1 MQTNANDIL
10 QLQELYQDCRAFHG
24 ELHDHSASGG
34 TSDGK
39 RPLMH
44 WLGAMEAL
52 GIDFAAILD
61 HKQVQHMYLPEWED
75 GVFIAG
81 TEPGCKISDSLAEDP
96 VIHYNM
102 LFEKSKDLEDLLR
115 EFEEYRFTG
124 GKTGHFRY
132 PSFTRERMRELIEA
146 VKARGGL
153 WVHPHP
159 KQQMKSNDPM
169 EYWFADETGIEVF
182 YFDYRH
188 RYTEENYA
196 LWTTLLSMGRRVWA
210 CAGCDMHACA
220 HDTALTTVYAT
231 ARKNAAYLERL
242 RRGDFTCGAVG
253 MRMCIGDTP
262 MGGRCDFAGKRL
274 VLSVGDFHR
283 SVKHPTHTY
292 RVDLLDDTG
301 VVCSREISCTEE
313 SYLAIDVA
321 DRKFYRAEVFD
332 TTENIRIAIGNPIW
346 NA

>member
-1 MQTNANDIL
+1 METNECDVM
-10 QLQELYQDCRAFHG
+10 QLQSLYQNCSAFHG

-52 GIDFAAILD
+52 GMDFAAILD
-61 HKQVQHMYLPEWED
+61 HKQVRHMYLPEWED

-81 TEPGCKISDSLAEDP
+81 TEPGAVISDSLAEEP
-96 VIHYNM
+96 RIHYNM
-102 LFEKSKDLEDLLR
+102 LFEAPTQLEDLLEEFP
-115 EFEEYRFTG
+115 EFEFTG
-124 GKTGHFRY
+124 GQEGHFEY
-132 PSFTRERMRELIEA
+132 PPFTRDRMRELIDA

-159 KQQMKSNDPM
+159 KQKMISDDPM

-182 YFDYRH
+182 YRDFRH
-188 RYTEENYA
+188 PYTEENYA
-196 LWTTLLSMGRRVWA
+196 LWTTLLSMGKRLWA

-231 ARKNAAYLERL
+231 ERKNAAYFTRL

-253 MRMCIGDTP
+253 IQMCIGDTP

-274 VLSVGDFHR
+274 VLSVGDFHC
-283 SVKHPTHTY
+283 SVKNELHQY
-292 RVDLLDDTG
+292 RVDLLNDRG
-301 VVCSREISCTEE
+301 LVCSQEISCAETA
-313 SYLAIDVA
+313 YLAIDA
-321 DRKFYRAEVFD
+321 EDCKFYRAEVFD
-332 TTENIRIAIGNPIW
+332 TTENLRIAIGNPIW
-346 NA
+346 NL